1 MGFGMVELAAWLASL
16 PIGQALR
23 RLNWLVPWLQI
34 IHILANGIILSA
46 VVMID
51 MRIWGI
57 SKSQGSIAATRRY
70 QSWIWVAL
78 ILLTVTGILLILYAP
93 RRLLTDVTFQ
103 VKMAVMGLAMVATL
117 ALQLVL
123 RPGWATTDAALATD
137 AASATD
143 ARSLT
148 TAHAGRHALANV
160 LATLTLV
167 LWVGVTLAG
176 RGRWITLLMM
186 R

>member
-1 MGFGMVELAAWLASL
+1 MVELASWLASL
-16 PIGQALR
+16 PIAQALR

-57 SKSQGSIAATRRY
+57 SRSQASIAGTRRF
-70 QSWIWVAL
+70 QSWIWAGLV
-78 ILLTVTGILLILYAP
+78 LLTVTGILLILYAP

-103 VKMAVMGLAMVATL
+103 VKMVVMGLAIAATL
-117 ALQLVL
+117 ALQLAL
-123 RPGWATTDAALATD
+123 RPGRETTDAS
-137 AASATD
+137 SATV
-143 ARSLT
+143 ASP
-148 TAHAGRHALANV
+148 GRRALANM
-160 LATLTLV
+160 LAALTLV

>member
-1 MGFGMVELAAWLASL
+1 MVELAAWLASL

-51 MRIWGI
+51 MRVWGL
-57 SKSQGSIAATRRY
+57 SRSQSSVAMARRF
-70 QSWIWVAL
+70 QGWIWAGLV
-78 ILLTVTGILLILYAP
+78 LLTMSGIPLVMYAP
-93 RRLLTDVTFQ
+93 RRVLTDATFQ
-103 VKMAVMGLAMVATL
+103 VKMAVMGVAIAATVALLLA
-117 ALQLVL
+117 L
-123 RPGWATTDAALATD
+123 RPGREAVARDAGGLKLAG
-137 AASATD
+137 
-143 ARSLT
+143 LL
-148 TAHAGRHALANV
+148 G
-160 LATLTLV
+160 TLTLA

-176 RGRWITLLMM
+176 RGRWITLMLM